1 MTQTKLYQTLH
12 DRYIY
17 SLKEKVLEPFLNNE
31 NFRRAIKDFDR
42 EDFNAY
48 DKRIKTDVTFLI
60 KNLIR
65 IYKYTPLGAK
75 EICIYVIDNDL
86 ASQY

>member
-1 MTQTKLYQTLH
+1 MT
-12 DRYIY
+12 RYIY

-42 EDFNAY
+42 EEFNAY

-65 IYKYTPLGAK
+65 MYKYTPLGAR